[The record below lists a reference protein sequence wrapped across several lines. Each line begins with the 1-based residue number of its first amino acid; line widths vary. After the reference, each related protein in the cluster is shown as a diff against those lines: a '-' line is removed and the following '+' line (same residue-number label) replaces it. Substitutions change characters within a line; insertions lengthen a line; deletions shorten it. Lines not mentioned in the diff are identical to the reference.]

1 MSNPMSP
8 PSLPSP
14 SRPGLR
20 LLVAEDNLI
29 NQRIVKELLRKE
41 GHQPTVVSNGRE
53 ALEVLGRQP
62 FDAVILDYQ
71 MPEMDGLQALHAL
84 RTHASP
90 RVRALPVLFFTGEAD
105 EGALALL
112 GPYGVVQTLQKPVE
126 PRTLLSAVAR
136 LAAPAPPEPAPPA
149 APIDYLR
156 DITGGDALLMAEL
169 VDIFAEEVPAAL
181 RRMRACYAAGDWN
194 ALLKVTH
201 RIQSNYKYVGMTA
214 AESLVRSLAADA
226 EHGVRTDTYAAR
238 LHQLQ
243 EMTDEFIAV
252 LLRKKQELLRGGEQ

>member
-1 MSNPMSP
+1 MSDPIRT
-8 PSLPSP
+8 PSLP

-53 ALEVLGRQP
+53 ALEALGRQP

-90 RVRALPVLFFTGEAD
+90 RVRELPVLFFTGEAD
-105 EGALALL
+105 EGALAQL
-112 GPYGVVQTLQKPVE
+112 GPYGVVQTLQKPIE
-126 PRTLLSAVAR
+126 PRKLLSAVAR
-136 LAAPAPPEPAPPA
+136 LATPAPPEPAPPLA

-156 DITGGDALLMAEL
+156 DITGGDAELMAEL

-181 RRMRACYAAGDWN
+181 GRMQACYAAGDWN
-194 ALLKVTH
+194 ALLKVAH

-226 EHGVRTDTYAAR
+226 EHALRTDTYAAR

-243 EMTDEFIAV
+243 EMTDDFIAV

>member
-1 MSNPMSP
+1 MSTP
-8 PSLPSP
+8 PPAP
-14 SRPGLR
+14 RPGLR

-53 ALEVLGRQP
+53 ALEALGQQS

-71 MPEMDGLQALHAL
+71 MPEMDGLQALQAL

-90 RVRALPVLFFTGEAD
+90 RVRELPVLFFTGEAD
-105 EGALALL
+105 EGTLALL
-112 GPYGVVQTLQKPVE
+112 GPYGVVQTLQKPIE
-126 PRTLLSAVAR
+126 PRKLISAVAR
-136 LAAPAPPEPAPPA
+136 LATQAPTEPETPQA

-156 DITGGDALLMAEL
+156 DITGGDAVLMAEL

-181 RRMRACYAAGDWN
+181 RRMQACYATGDWQ

-214 AESLVRSLAADA
+214 AESLVRSLAADVENA
-226 EHGVRTDTYAAR
+226 VRTDTYGPR
-238 LHQLQ
+238 LQQLQ
-243 EMTDEFIAV
+243 EMTDDFITV
-252 LLRKKQELLRGGEQ
+252 LLRKKQELLQGRTGE

>member
-1 MSNPMSP
+1 MSNPMST
-8 PSLPSP
+8 PSLP

-20 LLVAEDNLI
+20 LLVAEDNHI

-53 ALEVLGRQP
+53 ALEALGRQS
-62 FDAVILDYQ
+62 FDAVLLDYQ

-90 RVRALPVLFFTGEAD
+90 QVRNLPVLFFTGEAD
-105 EGALALL
+105 QETLALL
-112 GPYGVVQTLQKPVE
+112 GPYGVVQTLQKPIE
-126 PRTLLSAVAR
+126 PRKLMSAVAR
-136 LAAPAPPEPAPPA
+136 LASQAPPEPETLPA
-149 APIDYLR
+149 APIDYLH
-156 DITGGDALLMAEL
+156 DITGGDATLMAEL

-181 RRMRACYAAGDWN
+181 RRMQACYAAGDWQ

-214 AESLVRSLAADA
+214 AESLVRLLAADA
-226 EHGVRTDTYAAR
+226 EHAVQTDTYPAR
-238 LHQLQ
+238 LQQLQ

-252 LLRKKQELLRGGEQ
+252 LLRKKQELLRSGEQ

>member
-1 MSNPMSP
+1 MSESMSIP
-8 PSLPSP
+8 PPA

-41 GHQPTVVSNGRE
+41 GHEPTVVSNGRE
-53 ALEVLGRQP
+53 ALEALGRQP

-90 RVRALPVLFFTGEAD
+90 RVRELPVLFFTGEAD

-112 GPYGVVQTLQKPVE
+112 GPYGVVQTLQKPIE
-126 PRTLLSAVAR
+126 PRKLLNAVAR
-136 LAAPAPPEPAPPA
+136 LATPAAPEPAPPLA

-156 DITGGDALLMAEL
+156 DITGGDAVLMAEL

-181 RRMRACYAAGDWN
+181 RRMQACHAAGDWP

-226 EHGVRTDTYAAR
+226 EHALRTDTYAAR
-238 LHQLQ
+238 IGQLQ
-243 EMTDEFIAV
+243 EMTNDFITV
-252 LLRKKQELLRGGEQ
+252 LLRKKQELLQGRAGE